1 MKEARV
7 LAMKLPRTLPT
18 HEVTGVVKNNTYQI
32 NLLVLLE
39 TCCIEEWDRPPTF
52 PPTPPKIGEKRKKQT
67 KKHRRKRQDSCAL
80 SGKMWVGGCVG

>member
-52 PPTPPKIGEKRKKQT
+52 PPTPRKLGKKKNKQRNIGENVKIHVHYQER
-67 KKHRRKRQDSCAL
+67 C
-80 SGKMWVGGCVG
+80 GWVGA